1 MEVEVAG
8 DSMEVWQANCL
19 QNFSALKE
27 YFTGRNTKLHQR
39 ERIRV
44 YDNGLVKRLN
54 NACMQ
59 RLAHNECDWQRLAD
73 KMTMVWQAECQ
84 D

>member
-19 QNFSALKE
+19 HNFAALKE
-27 YFTGRNTKLHQR
+27 YFTGHNTKLHQH

-54 NACMQ
+54 NTCTQ
-59 RLAHNECDWQRLAD
+59 RLEEKHTQ
-73 KMTMVWQAECQ
+73 
-84 D
+84 

>member
-8 DSMEVWQANCL
+8 DSMEVWQANYL
-19 QNFSALKE
+19 HNFAALKE

-44 YDNGLVKRLN
+44 YDNGLIKRLN
-54 NACMQ
+54 NACTQ
-59 RLAHNECDWQRLAD
+59 RLEEKRTQ
-73 KMTMVWQAECQ
+73 
-84 D
+84 